1 MLNLTDKELVEE
13 ITSRLDNNRKNIDGQ
28 NDLMRQLVS
37 VNEKLLRSEQ
47 LKSNFLSNIRNEI
60 NNPITSVLELS
71 KSINSNHHSIEDMK
85 KFVELIFS
93 EVSSLDFQLRNIFLA
108 AELEAGEFQ
117 ISVSNVN
124 INSLITR
131 ILDSFKRQIDKKGI
145 QVIYTNHIE
154 KDLGFKTDSN
164 KLLLI
169 VSNLISNAINFNQ
182 VDGVIYIN
190 SKIEDGIYDLSIKD
204 NGVGIS
210 EENKPKIYDRFLQ
223 SEEGSEKTYSGHGLG
238 LSITKTLLE
247 MLGGSISLDSELT
260 VGSNFKILLK
270 SAENKQNESFYEEGN
285 DFLFNSEEDMKF

>member
-13 ITSRLDNNRKNIDGQ
+13 ITSRLDKNRKNIDGQ
-28 NDLMRQLVS
+28 NDLMSQLIS

-71 KSINSNHHSIEDMK
+71 KSINSSHHSVEDMK
-85 KFVELIFS
+85 KFGELIFS

-117 ISVSNVN
+117 ISISNVN
-124 INSLITR
+124 IDSLITR

-145 QVIYTNHIE
+145 QVIYTNHVE
-154 KDLGFKTDSN
+154 KDLGFRTDSN
-164 KLLLI
+164 KLHLI
-169 VSNLISNAINFNQ
+169 VSNLISNAINFNE
-182 VDGVIYIN
+182 VEGVIYIN

-210 EENKPKIYDRFLQ
+210 EENKSKIYDRFLQ
-223 SEEGSEKTYSGHGLG
+223 SEEGSKKTYSGHGLG

-247 MLGGSISLDSELT
+247 LLGGSISLDSELT
-260 VGSNFKILLK
+260 VGSTFRILLK
-270 SAENKQNESFYEEGN
+270 SAETKHNESFYEEGN
-285 DFLFNSEEDMKF
+285 DFLFNSEEEMNF

>member
-13 ITSRLDNNRKNIDGQ
+13 ITSRLDENRKNIDGQ
-28 NDLMRQLVS
+28 NDLMRQLIS

-85 KFVELIFS
+85 KFGELIFS

-131 ILDSFKRQIDKKGI
+131 VLDSFKRQIDKKGI

-210 EENKPKIYDRFLQ
+210 EENKSKIYDRFLQ
-223 SEEGSEKTYSGHGLG
+223 SEEGSKKTYSGHGLG

-270 SAENKQNESFYEEGN
+270 SAETKQNESFYEEGN
-285 DFLFNSEEDMKF
+285 DFLFNSEEEMKF